1 MKYVVFFSEKD
12 FSSFK
17 LDKSSGLKDYNYA
30 YINSLH
36 NLRSFLNKKKPE
48 LIIWSHKTK
57 ISSEIFNNNPEL
69 YNTHLLSIISEDSIE
84 TWQPFHGKHHYL
96 PESHSKAELL
106 LKIDALLC
114 LKNEKTFEGEKVDS
128 ALIPDI
134 ETLKNYIEEKGEQ
147 VTWDKNKII
156 FRENRHS
163 SFIYLISNGLV
174 KTSRMDQLG
183 KELITGIYRNN
194 ELLGLYGFHKNP
206 ICPETATTIESSRVH
221 RILYKDFKEILQ
233 KNPGLSLDLA
243 QHLTDTVLRLKS
255 QLLEMAYASVLKK
268 TSNTILQFADDL
280 QNPDFQG
287 LKISRTDL
295 ASIAGISPESF
306 IRSLS
311 CLKKEGIISIKGKN
325 INILNSEKL
334 QHIT

>member
-1 MKYVVFFSEKD
+1 MKYVVFFSEKG

-30 YINSLH
+30 YINSLK
-36 NLRSFLNKKKPE
+36 NLRSFLIKKKPA
-48 LIIWSHKTK
+48 LIIWKHKTK
-57 ISSEIFNNNPEL
+57 ISPELFNNNPEL
-69 YNTHLLSIISEDSIE
+69 YNTQLLSIISENNLE
-84 TWQPFHGKHHYL
+84 TWQPFHSKHHYL
-96 PESHSKAELL
+96 PDSYSKAELL
-106 LKIDALLC
+106 QKINALLC
-114 LKNEKTFEGEKVDS
+114 LKNEKTFEGEKVERT
-128 ALIPDI
+128 LISDI
-134 ETLKNYIEEKGEQ
+134 EALKNYIEEKGEQ
-147 VTWDKNKII
+147 VAWDKNKII

-163 SFIYLISNGLV
+163 SFIYLISKGLV

-183 KELITGIYRNN
+183 KELITGIYRKN

-206 ICPETATTIESSRVH
+206 ICPETATTLEPSRVH

-233 KNPGLSLDLA
+233 ENPGLSLDLA

-280 QNPDFQG
+280 QNPEFPG

>member
-17 LDKSSGLKDYNYA
+17 LDQSAVLKDWHYA
-30 YINSLH
+30 YINSLKI
-36 NLRSFLNKKKPE
+36 LRNFIIEKKPE
-48 LIIWSHKTK
+48 LIIWKHTTK
-57 ISSEIFNNNPEL
+57 ISPELFNNTPEL
-69 YNTHLLSIISEDSIE
+69 YNTQILSIISEESLE
-84 TWQPFHGKHHYL
+84 TWQPIHSKHHYL
-96 PESHSKAELL
+96 PDSFSTVELL
-106 LKIDALLC
+106 SKIDALLR
-114 LKNEKTFEGEKVDS
+114 LNDEEIIESEKAQRG
-128 ALIPDI
+128 LISNI
-134 ETLKNYIEEKGEQ
+134 ETLKNYIKEKGEEL
-147 VTWDKNKII
+147 TWDKNKMI

-163 SFIYLISNGLV
+163 SFIYLLNNGLV

-194 ELLGLYGFHKNP
+194 ELLGLYGFQKDP
-206 ICPETATTIESSRVH
+206 ICPETATTLEATKMY

-233 KNPGLSLDLA
+233 ENPGLSLDLA
-243 QHLTDTVLRLKS
+243 QHLTDTVSRLKS

-311 CLKKEGIISIKGKN
+311 SLKKEGIISIKGKN

>member
-1 MKYVVFFSEKD
+1 MKYIVFFSEID
-12 FSSFK
+12 FRPFK
-17 LDKSSGLKDYNYA
+17 LDKSLVLKDYEYLQ
-30 YINSLH
+30 INSLE
-36 NLRSFLNKKKPE
+36 NLSSFLSEKRPH
-48 LIIWSHKTK
+48 LIIWRNNTK
-57 ISSEIFNNNPEL
+57 ISPEIFSSIPEL
-69 YNTHLLSIISEDSIE
+69 YKIPLLSIIAEDNLDN
-84 TWQPFHGKHHYL
+84 WKPFHSKHHYL
-96 PESHSKAELL
+96 LNSHSQAEILH
-106 LKIDALLC
+106 KIESLVSF
-114 LKNEKTFEGEKVDS
+114 KNEKTFKPKNIQKTT
-128 ALIPDI
+128 IPDI
-134 ETLKNYIEEKGEQ
+134 ESLKNYIEEKGEQ
-147 VTWDKNKII
+147 IYWDKNKIV

-163 SFIYLISNGLV
+163 SFIYLISKGLV

-183 KELITGIYRNN
+183 KELITGIYRKN
-194 ELLGLYGFHKNP
+194 ELLGLYGFNKNP
-206 ICPETATTIESSRVH
+206 ICPETATTIESSKVYRL
-221 RILYKDFKEILQ
+221 LYKDFKEILQ
-233 KNPGLSLDLA
+233 ENQGLSLDLA

-255 QLLEMAYASVLKK
+255 QLLEMAYSSVLKK

-311 CLKKEGIISIKGKN
+311 CLKKEGIIAIKGKN

>member
-12 FSSFK
+12 FGFFK
-17 LDKSSGLKDYNYA
+17 PEKSLGLEDYKYL
-30 YINSLH
+30 YINSLK
-36 NLRSFLNKKKPE
+36 NLRSFLVERKPE
-48 LIIWSHKTK
+48 LIIWKHQTK
-57 ISSEIFNNNPEL
+57 ISPELFQNNPEL
-69 YNTHLLSIISEDSIE
+69 YNTPLLSIISEDSHE
-84 TWQPFHGKHHYL
+84 TWQPIHSKHHYL
-96 PESHSKAELL
+96 LNSHSQAELL
-106 LKIDALLC
+106 IKIEYLLSLKKKTIKG
-114 LKNEKTFEGEKVDS
+114 KNAQGI
-128 ALIPDI
+128 LIPDI

-147 VTWDKNKII
+147 VDWDKNKII

-183 KELITGIYRNN
+183 KELITGIYRKN

-206 ICPETATTIESSRVH
+206 ICPETATTLEATKVY

-233 KNPGLSLDLA
+233 GNPGLSLDLA